1 MKKRAL
7 LTLLCFMMC
16 GCGKQET
23 IQEAAPTQES
33 VEDAEER
40 TEPTQEAVED
50 AEEKA
55 EPDQTEEDKTEDAVS
70 EDTAAVSEDA
80 VEEKTGWG
88 TTPDYF
94 PPEYDPGVPEDPR
107 PPQKEITY
115 AVLSVYN
122 VYENILFS
130 VASNPSAFDTLH
142 GTTVNGR
149 KQQDFEA
156 DGLLVDRVSTCSDFG
171 DFYSAAYDIH
181 RNHMESETFYIK
193 EDGCSVNNELSEY
206 CMNYYDTLFSVKTD
220 QFEQIAMSYNDSV
233 ILSGQVGDFEI
244 FLFPLA
250 DENVKWAGYE
260 QITIAGNT
268 KAPVE
273 IVVELEEHAFHV
285 TCDSDI
291 EMSVD
296 GFVKGESIHKDTGIV
311 KEFQMEF

>member
-16 GCGKQET
+16 GCGRQET
-23 IQEAAPTQES
+23 IQEAAPTQK
-33 VEDAEER
+33 A
-40 TEPTQEAVED
+40 TEA

-55 EPDQTEEDKTEDAVS
+55 EPNQAEEDKTEDTVS
-70 EDTAAVSEDA
+70 EDIAAVSEDA
-80 VEEKTGWG
+80 VEDRTGWG

-94 PPEYDPGVPEDPR
+94 PPEYDPEVPKDPM

-115 AVLSVYN
+115 AVLSVNN
-122 VYENILFS
+122 VYKDILFS
-130 VASNPSAFDTLH
+130 VASDPSGVDTLH
-142 GTTVNGR
+142 GTTVNGQ
-149 KQQDFEA
+149 KQQNFEA
-156 DGLLVDRVSTCSDFG
+156 DGLLVDRVSTCADFG

-181 RNHMESETFYIK
+181 RNHIESETFYIK
-193 EDGCSVNNELSEY
+193 EDECSVNNELSEY
-206 CMNYYDTLFSVKTD
+206 CMNYYDTLLSVKTD
-220 QFEQIAMSYNDSV
+220 QFEQIAMTYNDSV

-244 FLFPLA
+244 FLYPLA
-250 DENVKWAGYE
+250 DENIEWAGYE

-273 IVVELEEHAFHV
+273 IVVKLEEHAFHV

-311 KEFQMEF
+311 KEFRMEF

>member
-1 MKKRAL
+1 MKKKAL
-7 LTLLCFMMC
+7 LMLLCFTMC
-16 GCGKQET
+16 GCGKQEMV
-23 IQEAAPTQES
+23 QEVA
-33 VEDAEER
+33 
-40 TEPTQEAVED
+40 PTQEAVED
-50 AEEKA
+50 ADEKA
-55 EPDQTEEDKTEDAVS
+55 EPDQTEDTVS
-70 EDTAAVSEDA
+70 EDIAAVSEDA
-80 VEEKTGWG
+80 VEEDIEDAADRTGWG

-94 PPEYDPGVPEDPR
+94 PPEYDPEVPNDPEL
-107 PPQKEITY
+107 PQKEITY

-122 VYENILFS
+122 VYKDILFS
-130 VASNPSAFDTLH
+130 VASDPSGVDTLH

-149 KQQDFEA
+149 KQQNFEA

-171 DFYSAAYDIH
+171 DFYSAVYDIH

-206 CMNYYDTLFSVKTD
+206 CMNYYDTLYSVKTD
-220 QFEQIAMSYNDSV
+220 QFEQIAISYNDSV

-273 IVVELEEHAFHV
+273 IIVKLEEHAFHV

-291 EMSVD
+291 EISVD
-296 GFVKGESIHKDTGIV
+296 GIVKGESIHKETGIV
-311 KEFQMEF
+311 KEFRMEF